1 MGLPPPKIDGAEV
14 TRDAGGAVQV
24 MVTNTL
30 YAPTNDN
37 NFLPNEGSSICPP
50 SKLLSTKSKLKKNEL
65 VVTPDETEA
74 ATERGTAPAGKGLP
88 GGPKGD

>member
-1 MGLPPPKIDGAEV
+1 MTTISFPMRGL
-14 TRDAGGAVQV
+14 R
-24 MVTNTL
+24 
-30 YAPTNDN
+30 
-37 NFLPNEGSSICPP
+37 FP
-50 SKLLSTKSKLKKNEL
+50 SKQITFYKKQTEKNEL